1 MGLTMP
7 PGTHFSVL
15 GALLCLHQSREA
27 HPTGVKNE
35 LFVEQEGASVL
46 KLSEKLAKMK
56 AIQDLQV

>member
-1 MGLTMP
+1 MEEKWK
-7 PGTHFSVL
+7 FSVI
-15 GALLCLHQSREA
+15 
-27 HPTGVKNE
+27 KNE